1 MATTVFASED
11 PAVVRNYAVLFAAAL
26 PVAERVRI
34 SYNHVNGMS
43 EPLTLSLVVL
53 NDSDEPAPLDF
64 LGGYAGPDVD
74 TAAVGHTATAS
85 FFRERFSGTSRS
97 EVLAARARV
106 ALIAR
111 GFAAQ
116 ECLCG
121 IFEIEN
127 RSARPMRVAVVACGI
142 GIAPSDAVG
151 MFAWPPLAQSST
163 TDDEARVERNA
174 LLPFS
179 LPESSAFAGVLSTF
193 DVVLANDSGADVTL
207 DIVLDTKGFS
217 SATLT
222 IDGSLFE
229 VARTPP
235 HTPAIVET
243 VVVPAG
249 GRTISIVIATDL
261 NAPGPGVVSFAPKIA
276 APQPSVRFG
285 FAPPPQVARAVAPA
299 VPPLPAAAVT
309 MDSSG
314 SSARGVAAEVG
325 ARPPAAA
332 TSRLAEPLASA
343 VIAEA
348 PSLTPHHYDVIVEIS
363 QRSRP
368 IPALSRAA
376 VQWLLWKVGVK
387 DASSGG
393 NDATH
398 PFFFASMTAPQIV
411 ALLAADDELVRRS
424 RMRPLIAR
432 IWQDHVVTAAI
443 IDSIPTVKADAVHTS
458 FSALG
463 EGIVWAVIDSG
474 VERHP
479 HFEQYQNLF
488 LPDGLSHRDYLGTA
502 PADIPINNLVD
513 EFGHGT
519 HVAGIIAGVWNGKT
533 PPIAATRVRDEG
545 THRVS
550 YVGSPLVGNVGGVA
564 PKCKILSMRV
574 LDAMGTG
581 FASAIISALEDVLAI
596 NDYGRNIRIHGVNLS
611 VGYTFN
617 PDWEA
622 CGATPLCTTVDR
634 LVASGVIVVVAAGN
648 SGDVLMASEHGGQR
662 QTGAGISINDPGN
675 AERAITVGSCYKKAP
690 HTLGIAASSSKGPTG
705 DGRPKPDLVAP
716 GERVLSCAAAVRVAA
731 AGCTPPISYIE
742 DSGTSMAAPHVSGAA
757 AAYLSARTE
766 FVGRPDDIKSL
777 MTSCATDLR
786 RDKSFQG
793 AGLIDVFRMFV
804 NS

>member
-1 MATTVFASED
+1 MATAVYASWEA
-11 PAVVRNYAVLFAAAL
+11 AVVRNYAVLFAIAL
-26 PVAERVRI
+26 APNEPVRI
-34 SYNHVNGMS
+34 SYDHINGMA

-53 NDSDEPAPLDF
+53 NDGEHPAPIDF
-64 LGGYAGPDVD
+64 FAGYAGPDLD

-85 FFRERFSGTSRS
+85 FFRVRFSGPPRS
-97 EVLAARARV
+97 EVLAGRARV

-111 GFAAQ
+111 AFAPR

-121 IFEIEN
+121 IFEIQN
-127 RSARPMRVAVVACGI
+127 RSASSMRAMVVACGI

-151 MFAWPPLAQSST
+151 MFALPPAPQMHA
-163 TDDEARVERNA
+163 TDVEERIEGSVRA
-174 LLPFS
+174 PLT
-179 LPESSAFAGVLSTF
+179 LPESSAIAGVLSTF
-193 DVVLANDSGADVTL
+193 EVVLGNDSGGDVL
-207 DIVLDTKGFS
+207 VDIVLDTKGFS

-222 IDGSLFE
+222 IDGNLFE

-235 HTPAIVET
+235 QTSAVVET
-243 VVVPAG
+243 VVVPAS
-249 GRTISIVIATDL
+249 GRTFSIVIATDL
-261 NAPGPGVVSFAPKIA
+261 NAPGPGAISFRPKTLPRLPSAPF
-276 APQPSVRFG
+276 PFD
-285 FAPPPQVARAVAPA
+285 APA
-299 VPPLPAAAVT
+299 TERPVVPPLPAAAVLL
-309 MDSSG
+309 DSSG
-314 SSARGVAAEVG
+314 SSARGVAAAVG
-325 ARPPAAA
+325 ARRPATP
-332 TSRLAEPLASA
+332 TSRIAEPLASA

-348 PSLTPHHYDVIVEIS
+348 PSLTPHHYGVIVEIS

-376 VQWLLWKVGVK
+376 VKWLLWKVGVE
-387 DASSGG
+387 DATSGG

-398 PFFFASMTAPQIV
+398 PFFFASMTAAQIV

-424 RMRPLIAR
+424 RMRPLIVR
-432 IWQDHVVTAAI
+432 IWQDHVVTASI
-443 IDSIPTVKADAVHTS
+443 VDSIPAVKADAVHTS

-463 EGIVWAVIDSG
+463 DGIVWAVIDSG

-479 HFEQYQNLF
+479 HFERYHNLL
-488 LPDGLSHRDYLGTA
+488 LPDGLSHRDYLGSA
-502 PADIPINNLVD
+502 PTDVAVNNLVD

-519 HVAGIIAGVWNGKT
+519 HVAGIIAGEWNGSDL
-533 PPIAATRVRDEG
+533 PLAATRVRDEG
-545 THRVS
+545 THRIS
-550 YVGSPLVGNVGGVA
+550 YVGSPLRGSVRGVA
-564 PKCKILSMRV
+564 PKCKIVSMRV

-581 FASAIISALEDVLAI
+581 YTSRIISALEDVLAC
-596 NDYGRNIRIHGVNLS
+596 NDFGRNIRIHGVNLS
-611 VGYTFN
+611 VGYSFN

-622 CGATPLCTTVDR
+622 CGATPVCAAVDR
-634 LVASGVIVVVAAGN
+634 LVASGVVVVVAAGN
-648 SGDVLMASEHGGQR
+648 SGDVLLASAQGGQR
-662 QTGAGISINDPGN
+662 QTGSGISINDPGN

-731 AGCTPPISYIE
+731 AACTPPISYIE

-777 MTSCATDLR
+777 MMSSATNLR
-786 RDKSFQG
+786 RDPSFQG

>member
-1 MATTVFASED
+1 
-11 PAVVRNYAVLFAAAL
+11 VRNYAVLFVAAL
-26 PVAERVRI
+26 PPNERVRI
-34 SYNHVNGMS
+34 SYNHINGMT

-53 NDSDEPAPLDF
+53 NDSEQPAPLDF

-74 TAAVGHTATAS
+74 AAAVGHTATAS
-85 FFRERFSGTSRS
+85 FFRERFSATSRS
-97 EVLAARARV
+97 DVMPANARV

-111 GFAAQ
+111 GFAPQ

-127 RSARPMRVAVVACGI
+127 RSVRPNRVAVVVCGI

-151 MFAWPPLAQSST
+151 MFVTPPLTEAHAS
-163 TDDEARVERNA
+163 DDEQRIEGNV
-174 LLPFS
+174 LYPLS
-179 LPESSAFAGVLSTF
+179 LPESSPIAGVLSTF
-193 DVVLANDSGADVTL
+193 NVIVANESGRDALV

-217 SATLT
+217 SGTLT
-222 IDGSLFE
+222 IDGKLFE

-235 HTPAIVET
+235 HTPAVVET

-249 GRTISIVIATDL
+249 GRTFPLVIATDL
-261 NAPGPGVVSFAPKIA
+261 NAPGPGVISFAPKT
-276 APQPSVRFG
+276 
-285 FAPPPQVARAVAPA
+285 PPPVPRVRPPFVDVVETARPT

-309 MDSSG
+309 VDSSG

-325 ARPPAAA
+325 ARPPAVVA
-332 TSRLAEPLASA
+332 SRLAEPLASA

-348 PSLTPHHYDVIVEIS
+348 PCLMPHHYGVIVEIS

-376 VQWLLWKVGVK
+376 VQWLLWKIGVH
-387 DASSGG
+387 DATSGG

-398 PFFFASMTAPQIV
+398 PFFFASMTAPQIG

-424 RMRPLIAR
+424 RMRPLIER
-432 IWQDHVVTAAI
+432 IWQDHVVTASI
-443 IDSIPTVKADAVHTS
+443 VDSIPTVKADAVHTS

-463 EGIVWAVIDSG
+463 DGIVWAVIDSG
-474 VERHP
+474 VEHHA
-479 HFEQYQNLF
+479 HFVKYQNLL
-488 LPDGLSHRDYLGTA
+488 LPDGLSHRDYLGSA
-502 PADIPINNLVD
+502 PVDVAINNLVD

-519 HVAGIIAGVWNGKT
+519 HVAGIIAGEWSGSA

-550 YVGSPLVGNVGGVA
+550 YVGSPLVGSVGGVA
-564 PKCKILSMRV
+564 PKCKIVSMRV

-581 FASAIISALEDVLAI
+581 YASGIISALEDVLAI
-596 NDYGRNIRIHGVNLS
+596 NDYGRNVRIHGVNLS

-617 PDWEA
+617 PDWES

-648 SGDVLMASEHGGQR
+648 SGDVLLASAHGGQR

-731 AGCTPPISYIE
+731 AGCAPPISYIE

-766 FVGRPDDIKSL
+766 FIGRPDDIKSL
-777 MTSCATDLR
+777 MTGSATDLR
-786 RDKSFQG
+786 RDRSFQG